1 MESHESEFVFVNRT
15 VGVPVRPAD
24 APEMR
29 TAAAD
34 DSFSP
39 PESAAA
45 VPEDNP
51 PVPAVSAVRPRR
63 ALSGET
69 RLLLVQ
75 IAAALLLAAAV
86 ALGLRLG
93 GESFRARYQ
102 DWIGYRSI
110 DLNAW
115 LTPIVPDSSVAES
128 SNPDSSVPDS
138 SVSDSSVP
146 DSSEPPTDAA
156 SAG

>member
-24 APEMR
+24 APVR
-29 TAAAD
+29 TDAAD
-34 DSFSP
+34 DPVLP
-39 PESAAA
+39 PESDAA

-51 PVPAVSAVRPRR
+51 PVPAARPRR

-69 RLLLVQ
+69 KLLLVQ

-93 GESFRARYQ
+93 GKSFRERYRE
-102 DWIGYRSI
+102 WIGYRSI

-115 LTPIVPDSSVAES
+115 LTPIVPDSS
-128 SNPDSSVPDS
+128 
-138 SVSDSSVP
+138 
-146 DSSEPPTDAA
+146 EPPTDAA

>member
-15 VGVPVRPAD
+15 VGVPVRPAEL
-24 APEMR
+24 PEMR
-29 TAAAD
+29 TDAAD
-34 DSFSP
+34 DPFSP
-39 PESAAA
+39 PESDAA

-51 PVPAVSAVRPRR
+51 PVPAVRPRR

-93 GESFRARYQ
+93 GKSFRARYQ

-138 SVSDSSVP
+138 SV
-146 DSSEPPTDAA
+146 PPTDAA

>member
-24 APEMR
+24 APEVR
-29 TAAAD
+29 TDAAD
-34 DSFSP
+34 DPVLP
-39 PESAAA
+39 PEPADAAETNA
-45 VPEDNP
+45 
-51 PVPAVSAVRPRR
+51 PVPAARLRR

-69 RLLLVQ
+69 KLLLVQ

-93 GESFRARYQ
+93 GASFRARYQ

-115 LTPIVPDSSVAES
+115 LTPIVPDSSVPDASEPGSSAAES
-128 SNPDSSVPDS
+128 SNPDSS
-138 SVSDSSVP
+138 
-146 DSSEPPTDAA
+146 ELPTDAS

>member
-24 APEMR
+24 APEVR
-29 TAAAD
+29 TDAAD
-34 DSFSP
+34 DPVLP
-39 PESAAA
+39 PEQVDAAETNA
-45 VPEDNP
+45 
-51 PVPAVSAVRPRR
+51 PVPAVRPRR

-69 RLLLVQ
+69 KLLLVQ

-138 SVSDSSVP
+138 SVSDSS
-146 DSSEPPTDAA
+146 EPPTDAA

>member
-1 MESHESEFVFVNRT
+1 M
-15 VGVPVRPAD
+15 
-24 APEMR
+24 
-29 TAAAD
+29 
-34 DSFSP
+34 
-39 PESAAA
+39 
-45 VPEDNP
+45 
-51 PVPAVSAVRPRR
+51 
-63 ALSGET
+63 
-69 RLLLVQ
+69 Q

-115 LTPIVPDSSVAES
+115 LTPIVPDSSVA
-128 SNPDSSVPDS
+128 DSSVA
-138 SVSDSSVP
+138 
-146 DSSEPPTDAA
+146 PTDTA

>member
-45 VPEDNP
+45 VPEENP
-51 PVPAVSAVRPRR
+51 PVPAARPRR

-69 RLLLVQ
+69 KLLLVQ

-93 GESFRARYQ
+93 GKSFRERYRE
-102 DWIGYRSI
+102 WIGYRSI

-115 LTPIVPDSSVAES
+115 LTPIVPDSS
-128 SNPDSSVPDS
+128 
-138 SVSDSSVP
+138 
-146 DSSEPPTDAA
+146 EPPTDAA

>member
-15 VGVPVRPAD
+15 VGVPVRPAE
-24 APEMR
+24 APVR
-29 TAAAD
+29 AAAAD
-34 DSFSP
+34 DPFSP
-39 PESAAA
+39 PESDAA

-51 PVPAVSAVRPRR
+51 PVPAARPRR

-69 RLLLVQ
+69 KLLLVQ

-138 SVSDSSVP
+138 SVP

>member
-15 VGVPVRPAD
+15 VGVPVRPTD

-29 TAAAD
+29 TDAAD
-34 DSFSP
+34 DPFSP
-39 PESAAA
+39 PESDAAETNA
-45 VPEDNP
+45 
-51 PVPAVSAVRPRR
+51 PVPAARPRR

-69 RLLLVQ
+69 KLLLVQ

-138 SVSDSSVP
+138 SVPDSSVL
-146 DSSEPPTDAA
+146 DSSEPPTDTA

>member
-15 VGVPVRPAD
+15 VGVPVRAAE
-24 APEMR
+24 APVR
-29 TAAAD
+29 AAAAD
-34 DSFSP
+34 DPFSP
-39 PESAAA
+39 PESDAA

-93 GESFRARYQ
+93 GASFRARYQ

-115 LTPIVPDSSVAES
+115 LTPIVPDSSVPDASEPDSSAAES
-128 SNPDSSVPDS
+128 SN
-138 SVSDSSVP
+138 P

>member
-29 TAAAD
+29 AAAAD
-34 DSFSP
+34 DPFSP
-39 PESAAA
+39 PESDAA
-45 VPEDNP
+45 VPEENP
-51 PVPAVSAVRPRR
+51 PVSAARPRR
-63 ALSGET
+63 TLSGET
-69 RLLLVQ
+69 KLLLVQ

-128 SNPDSSVPDS
+128 SNPDSSEPDS
-138 SVSDSSVP
+138 SAVESSNP
-146 DSSEPPTDAA
+146 DSSEPPPDTA

>member
-15 VGVPVRPAD
+15 VGVPVRPAE
-24 APEMR
+24 APVR
-29 TAAAD
+29 AAAAD
-34 DSFSP
+34 DPFSP
-39 PESAAA
+39 PESDAA

-51 PVPAVSAVRPRR
+51 PVPAARPRR

-69 RLLLVQ
+69 KLLLVQ

-115 LTPIVPDSSVAES
+115 LTPIVPDSS
-128 SNPDSSVPDS
+128 
-138 SVSDSSVP
+138 
-146 DSSEPPTDAA
+146 EPPTDAA

>member
-15 VGVPVRPAD
+15 VGVPVRPAEL
-24 APEMR
+24 PEMR

-45 VPEDNP
+45 VPEENP
-51 PVPAVSAVRPRR
+51 PVPAARPRR
-63 ALSGET
+63 TLSGET
-69 RLLLVQ
+69 KLLLVQ

-115 LTPIVPDSSVAES
+115 LTPIVPDSSVS
-128 SNPDSSVPDS
+128 DSSVPDS
-138 SVSDSSVP
+138 SVA
-146 DSSEPPTDAA
+146 PTDAS